1 MNKKMSN
8 NQLFEGLE
16 HGDLRRLVTPRLH
29 IDEFESKM
37 GADEDIIVL
46 SFKVAGKEPAYNLM
60 NFIER
65 GYEWVLDADVSA
77 GELDDGE
84 YLVFVEVERDSAA
97 VKNIYQLV
105 EDILNLTGQAI
116 SDWQF
121 QYRKIPKLHSVDET
135 TIANVVPTSAAAYL
149 RKFPKEEPE
158 EIEVDAE
165 VDVEPD
171 LDTDIAAMQESAR
184 VPMRRSA
191 PVDAWTDSV
200 RIAAGLK

>member
-1 MNKKMSN
+1 MSN
-8 NQLFEGLE
+8 NPLFEGLE
-16 HGDLRRLVTPRLH
+16 YGDLKRLVEPRLH

-37 GADEDIIVL
+37 GSDEDIIVL
-46 SFKVAGKEPAYNLM
+46 SFKVDGKEPAYNLM

-65 GYEWVLDADVSA
+65 GYDWVLDSDVSA

-84 YLVFVEVERDSAA
+84 YLVFVELERNSEAPD
-97 VKNIYQLV
+97 NIQKLV
-105 EDILNLTGQAI
+105 EDILNLTEQSI

-121 QYRKIPKLHSVDET
+121 QYRKITKLYSLDET
-135 TIANVVPTSAAAYL
+135 TIASIVPTSAAAYL
-149 RKFPKEEPE
+149 HKFPKEEPE
-158 EIEVDAE
+158 EIAADDEVEAAAE
-165 VDVEPD
+165 

-184 VPMRRSA
+184 VPMKRSA